1 MLSAASAEDG
11 DYECPRCHYKS
22 SKKSNY
28 KNHLQRKITCPNTF
42 SDEPQSNLLETIN
55 LRAGPCSC
63 FCCRREFKNDQYFDL
78 HKKSCSAITSKPAA
92 ARKGGGAQE
101 LEFEEMKRIM
111 TEQGRR
117 IRDMELIQTN
127 IVNNN
132 IVNNNI
138 VNNNNNININ
148 IVVNNFGSEDRSYI
162 TKEIMQQCLD
172 KMKISLLVESIY
184 FHPDHPENHTIKL
197 KSEKKKRVS
206 LVRDG
211 KWVEGDMSASIDSIV
226 HRENTSL
233 SNFFYENVWPDQSI
247 DFNNKAWT
255 HKKLITINDKNKE
268 FFEQR
273 REIQAKLKNSASDS

>member
-1 MLSAASAEDG
+1 MTTPFI
-11 DYECPRCHYKS
+11 CTRCHYVTHKLDTILDHLR
-22 SKKSNY
+22 KKTPC
-28 KNHLQRKITCPNTF
+28 LCEF
-42 SDEPQSNLLETIN
+42 SDDDRETI
-55 LRAGPCSC
+55 
-63 FCCRREFKNDQYFDL
+63 
-78 HKKSCSAITSKPAA
+78 ITSLQEQVYPCPHCTRVFIRAKCL
-92 ARKGGGAQE
+92 ARHGMQCMGALRNSIDQLVVKIDN
-101 LEFEEMKRIM
+101 LEEKNNANVVINN
-111 TEQGRR
+111 
-117 IRDMELIQTN
+117 IQTN
-127 IVNNN
+127 TFN
-132 IVNNNI
+132 ITI
-138 VNNNNNININ
+138 
-148 IVVNNFGSEDRSYI
+148 NNFGSEDRSYI

-233 SNFFYENVWPDQSI
+233 SNFFYENIWPDQSI

-273 REIQAKLKNSASDS
+273 REIQAKLKNGASDS